1 VSTLAIIII
10 IVVVVVLLLIV
21 GGLIAINRRWNRDER
36 ELRATLKEAD
46 EALALAR
53 AADNGWHRETL
64 EAAARDAFAARS
76 PAEVRELQ
84 LVKVVDM
91 PGTEEDQALF
101 RVITDA
107 GSEEILLAREGGGWH
122 AAEPL

>member
-1 VSTLAIIII
+1 VSALAIIITI
-10 IVVVVVLLLIV
+10 IGVVVVLLVV
-21 GGLIAINRRWNRDER
+21 GGLIAINRRWNREDR
-36 ELRATLKEAD
+36 KLRVAIQEAD
-46 EALALAR
+46 TALALAR

-64 EAAARDAFAARS
+64 EAAARDAFAVRS

-84 LVKVVDM
+84 LVKVVDK

-107 GSEEILLAREGGGWH
+107 GSEDILLARQGGTWH